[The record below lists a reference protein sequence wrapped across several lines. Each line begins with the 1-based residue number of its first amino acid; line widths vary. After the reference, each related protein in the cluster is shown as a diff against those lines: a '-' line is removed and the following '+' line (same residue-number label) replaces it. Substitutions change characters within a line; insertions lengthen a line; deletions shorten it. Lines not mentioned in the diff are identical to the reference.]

1 LSHPPI
7 VSEPIEFPIVIGV
20 DRWTAEDGPPT
31 DIADGKPAGVDN
43 AKTEQKSRI
52 ERAGVTA
59 VGQGAGASWTVPL
72 AHPEIVD
79 SNHPTPKTHANGNN
93 IVSNEPHFLTT
104 VQTLFR
110 AEQCNHRVLFGVP
123 FRRRVVAVGEGHS
136 RELCYFAPG
145 ARFGLDLWIRNAY
158 GSIQWRCFVCQAIKP
173 GTAAV
178 AVPFVVPA
186 ATVLLHTKGAAQ
198 SRLFLEWLTELEE
211 SGIDPL
217 TCPAATF
224 EAAHFRLQG
233 SRADRTPARRLSGR
247 P

>member
-1 LSHPPI
+1 M
-7 VSEPIEFPIVIGV
+7 IGP

-31 DIADGKPAGVDN
+31 DLADGKPTSVDD
-43 AKTEQKSRI
+43 AKTDEKTI
-52 ERAGVTA
+52 EPQGMTGVE
-59 VGQGAGASWTVPL
+59 QGAGASWTDPL
-72 AHPEIVD
+72 AQSQILEGRH
-79 SNHPTPKTHANGNN
+79 HRQKACTNGNN
-93 IVSNEPHFLTT
+93 EVLNEPHFLTT

-110 AEQCNHRVLFGVP
+110 AGQCNHRVLFGVP
-123 FRRRVVAVGEGHS
+123 FRRRVVEVAAGHS
-136 RELCYFAPG
+136 RELFYFVPG

-158 GSIQWRCFVCQAIKP
+158 GTIQWRCFVCEAIKP
-173 GTAAV
+173 GTEAM

-211 SGIDPL
+211 SGIEPL
-217 TCPAATF
+217 KCPAETF

-233 SRADRTPARRLSGR
+233 SRADETPARRLSGH